1 MGFRVDF
8 VMCEGCLGFPGV
20 FCVGGGVL
28 SVLFCSVLSFP
39 ILFDSIPFYYVLFC
53 SVLVPLMK
61 PDV

>member
-1 MGFRVDF
+1 M
-8 VMCEGCLGFPGV
+8 MCEGCLGFPGV